1 MNAFQI
7 SLFLNEIEPT
17 PFKTICKGTN
27 SRGMKTDA
35 RSHFIHNMLLQALT
49 QLTVTVSTI
58 QEGGEKN
65 KPWEVSLASEEAD
78 GSVVQ

>member
-1 MNAFQI
+1 
-7 SLFLNEIEPT
+7 
-17 PFKTICKGTN
+17 
-27 SRGMKTDA
+27 
-35 RSHFIHNMLLQALT
+35 MLLQALT

-58 QEGGEKN
+58 KEGGGKN

>member
-1 MNAFQI
+1 
-7 SLFLNEIEPT
+7 
-17 PFKTICKGTN
+17 
-27 SRGMKTDA
+27 MKTDA

-58 QEGGEKN
+58 KEGGGKN

-78 GSVVQ
+78 GSVFQ